1 MGGDAVGFSRYPRRL
16 VSSVIEFGTHD
27 YPNDVARRLRIF
39 NGLNAFVS
47 IASFAKALQYALHD
61 PALYPISLTATA
73 AGVLLFASPFFH
85 RRSEVLG
92 PIYLS
97 IVVAVDFLVIG
108 WLGGSA
114 AGSQYNLLAAPAVV
128 LVFGSRRL
136 GLSLVMALFLILT
149 FIAIDVWA
157 PVVGGIAPM
166 DPAFGERNKF
176 ISIATAS
183 AILFGAI
190 AYALNLAENAEA
202 ALSQEYRRS
211 EGLLLNLVPS
221 AIASRLK
228 QSPDQIIA
236 DHFDDVTILFADIV
250 DFTPRAM
257 RLPPAG
263 VVGFLNRVFS
273 EFDRLAEKHRLEK
286 IKTIGDA
293 YMVAGGM
300 PDRSSGHCAAVAE
313 MALDML
319 DRVRELGAELGDDLR
334 IRIGIHTGPAIAGVI
349 GTRKLFYDVWG
360 DTVNT
365 ASRMESHGTAG
376 RIQVTEEA
384 KSILGP
390 AYTFERRGMVD
401 VKGKGPMTLYYLK
414 GRKLPDTVKAG

>member
-1 MGGDAVGFSRYPRRL
+1 
-16 VSSVIEFGTHD
+16 
-27 YPNDVARRLRIF
+27 LRIF
-39 NGLNAFVS
+39 NGLNAFVV
-47 IASFAKALQYALHD
+47 IASFAKALQYAVHD
-61 PALYPISLTATA
+61 PSSLYPISATATA
-73 AGVLLFASPFFH
+73 AGLLLFASPFFH
-85 RRSEVLG
+85 RWNEVLG
-92 PIYLS
+92 PIYLC
-97 IVVAVDFLVIG
+97 IVVATDFLVIG
-108 WLGGSA
+108 MLSGSS

-136 GLSLVMALFLILT
+136 TMSLLMALLLFLT
-149 FIAIDVWA
+149 FVAIDVAA
-157 PVVGGIAPM
+157 PVQGQNAPM
-166 DPAFGERNKF
+166 DAEFAERNKI
-176 ISIATAS
+176 ISITTAA

-190 AYALNLAENAEA
+190 AYALKLAESAEA
-202 ALSQEYRRS
+202 ALSQEYQRS
-211 EGLLLNLVPS
+211 EGLLQNLMPNS
-221 AIASRLK
+221 IAARLK
-228 QSPDQIIA
+228 QNPDQIIA

-257 RLPPAG
+257 RLPPAH

-273 EFDRLAEKHRLEK
+273 EFDRLAEKHNLEK

-319 DRVRELGAELGDDLR
+319 DQVKQLGSELGDDLR
-334 IRIGIHTGPAIAGVI
+334 LRIGIHTGPAIAGVI

-365 ASRMESHGTAG
+365 ASRMESHGSSG
-376 RIQVTEEA
+376 RIQVTENA
-384 KSILGP
+384 RSVLGS
-390 AYTFERRGMVD
+390 AYKFEYRGVVE

-414 GRKLPDTVKAG
+414 GRGPSNTQDRSDSS